1 MSKLSRHYRVL
12 QLAGPVSPVNL
23 EQAVA
28 ASRRRYM
35 RLTARGPL
43 RFYRHDLLADTERA
57 YRALC
62 QPSARDYHPK
72 KTWLA
77 RQASNRNLD
86 LSKPPVN
93 SLVKTRNF
101 LKGYE
106 ITLNARTV
114 TRIPD
119 QISPQGLNEHL
130 PDKIIT
136 PIPGNARLANNE
148 PRPSASGLRATAEK
162 TSGKKTRFM
171 PPQSAAEKN
180 RIEDDFCREV
190 LYRLEGPLL
199 RYRSR
204 RELLYL
210 AAQTSILPFRANM
223 LMSQI
228 TESIRQHQL
237 DKPAK
242 KEKQKT
248 SWLLL
253 TTAALLLIALINILI
268 LDKLRYPG

>member
-1 MSKLSRHYRVL
+1 MSKLSRHYRIL
-12 QLAGPVSPVNL
+12 QLAGPVSPANL

-28 ASRRRYM
+28 ASRHRYM

-62 QPSARDYHPK
+62 QPPADNHHPK

-77 RQASNRNLD
+77 RQTHKQNLD

-93 SLVKTRNF
+93 SPVKTRNF

-106 ITLNARTV
+106 ITLNARTLAGTPTQSSKSKFNV
-114 TRIPD
+114 
-119 QISPQGLNEHL
+119 HL
-130 PDKIIT
+130 PDQRVAR
-136 PIPGNARLANNE
+136 NARLANNE

-162 TSGKKTRFM
+162 ISGKNDRLM
-171 PPQSAAEKN
+171 PPQSDAEKN
-180 RIEDDFCREV
+180 RMEDDFCREV
-190 LYRLEGPLL
+190 IYRLEGPLL

-210 AAQTSILPFRANM
+210 AARNHIHPFRANM
-223 LMSQI
+223 LMAQI
-228 TESIRQHQL
+228 TESVRQHQL
-237 DKPAK
+237 DKPK
-242 KEKQKT
+242 NKEKQKT

-268 LDKLRYPG
+268 LDKLRNPG